1 MDFKRKPI
9 KLNKETI
16 NEFVEKILRI
26 DAVKK
31 VSADKEKGEV
41 KIYNVDE
48 YNNEMVFKFDD
59 QYIVTEK
66 EIYPVSLETGSFYT
80 AYQLNKTN
88 EWLNKLNDEDK
99 AINWCVKGKD
109 NKKKILNVETCK
121 DSFTSKFKDGVIVFK
136 NNYWFEDLFSTSE
149 KNLQDAMEKKGYTI
163 YKSTI
168 EED

>member
-9 KLNKETI
+9 TLNKETV
-16 NEFVEKILRI
+16 NEFVEKILKI

-48 YNNEMVFKFDD
+48 YNNEMTFKFDD

-88 EWLNKLNDEDK
+88 EWLNKLDDEDK

-109 NKKKILNVETCK
+109 DNKKILN
-121 DSFTSKFKDGVIVFK
+121 I
-136 NNYWFEDLFSTSE
+136 E
-149 KNLQDAMEKKGYTI
+149 K
-163 YKSTI
+163 
-168 EED
+168 

>member
-9 KLNKETI
+9 TLNKETI
-16 NEFVEKILRI
+16 NEFTGKILKI
-26 DAVKK
+26 DAVKR
-31 VSADKEKGEV
+31 VYADKEKGEV
-41 KIYNVDE
+41 KIYSGNDAE
-48 YNNEMVFKFDD
+48 IIFNSDD
-59 QYIVTEK
+59 QYIITEK

-109 NKKKILNVETCK
+109 DNKKILNIETRHN
-121 DSFTSKFKDGVIVFK
+121 SFTSMFKDGVIVFK
-136 NNYWFEDLFSTSE
+136 NNYWFEDLFSTTE

-163 YKSTI
+163 YESTI

>member
-31 VSADKEKGEV
+31 ISADKEKGEV
-41 KIYNVDE
+41 KIYDVDE
-48 YNNEMVFKFDD
+48 YNSEMTFKFDD

-66 EIYPVSLETGSFYT
+66 EIYPVSLETGCFYT

-99 AINWCVKGKD
+99 VINWCVKGKD
-109 NKKKILNVETCK
+109 DNKKILNIETCK
-121 DSFTSKFKDGVIVFK
+121 DYFTSKFKDGVIVFMD
-136 NNYWFEDLFSTSE
+136 NDYFEELFSTSE
-149 KNLQDAMEKKGYTI
+149 KNLRDAMFEKGYFI
-163 YKSTI
+163 D
-168 EED
+168 E